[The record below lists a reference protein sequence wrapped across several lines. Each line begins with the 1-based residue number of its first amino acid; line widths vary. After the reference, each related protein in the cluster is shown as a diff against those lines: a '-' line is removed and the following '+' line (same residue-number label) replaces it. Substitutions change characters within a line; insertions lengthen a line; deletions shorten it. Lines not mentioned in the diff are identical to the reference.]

1 MKIAYRV
8 INKYSW
14 SAARAS
20 SNLDYTSNTVRK
32 KKKIEEEKE
41 KGRLLSERACWM
53 HQSLPETSQNFAPLK
68 LNREA
73 RINLTT
79 LGTIIMLVTR
89 VRK

>member
-8 INKYSW
+8 INKHSW
-14 SAARAS
+14 SAERA
-20 SNLDYTSNTVRK
+20 TSNRYYTLNTARK
-32 KKKIEEEKE
+32 KKKLEGE
-41 KGRLLSERACWM
+41 KGRLPSERACWM

-73 RINLTT
+73 MINLTT
-79 LGTIIMLVTR
+79 LGTIIILVTR